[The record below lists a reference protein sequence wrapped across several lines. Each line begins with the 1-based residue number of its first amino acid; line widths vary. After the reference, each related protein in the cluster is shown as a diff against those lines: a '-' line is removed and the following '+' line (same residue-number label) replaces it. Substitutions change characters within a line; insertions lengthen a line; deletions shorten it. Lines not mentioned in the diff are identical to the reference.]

1 MSIILQDSWKIGFV
15 INLRH
20 IVLKKVANNIKYSDN
35 TIILNALGVQ
45 ARFKVGKYY
54 KIR

>member
-45 ARFKVGKYY
+45 ARFKVGKY
-54 KIR
+54 